1 MVDELNIKKLTLST
15 DKEKYGV
22 KLRAE
27 PDHKT
32 LGARLKGAFKVV
44 TKEIQALSDAQLTDF
59 VATNTIE
66 VMGHT
71 LGPDDI
77 RIMYSFDGNNDK
89 YEAHSEGDMLV
100 LLDCTPDQ
108 EFVLPISIHNFLE
121 VTIELLLMTNSEFQ
135 AFLLLNQSLTM
146 IIS

>member
-1 MVDELNIKKLTLST
+1 MVDELNVKKLTLST

-32 LGARLKGAFKVV
+32 LGARLKGAFKDV

-108 EFVLPISIHNFLE
+108 VFVLFQF
-121 VTIELLLMTNSEFQ
+121 TI
-135 AFLLLNQSLTM
+135 
-146 IIS
+146 ID

>member
-1 MVDELNIKKLTLST
+1 LVDELNVKKLTLST

-77 RIMYSFDGNNDK
+77 RIMYSFDGNNNK

-108 EFVLPISIHNFLE
+108 VFVFPISIHNF
-121 VTIELLLMTNSEFQ
+121 
-135 AFLLLNQSLTM
+135 
-146 IIS
+146 